1 MPRLLDDSTV
11 DDADDIDPVESLPA
25 AGSALPP
32 AASDAVIDP
41 RHPYVVAQAFA
52 FGFEQVGQRLV
63 HHHGRWLSYCGT
75 HYREVDTAE
84 LRARAYR
91 WLSMRRRN
99 DGSLVAVSQTLVNS
113 VLDGLRSAVH
123 EGGDHLPRWTG
134 SDPHPHPANLIAFN
148 NGLLD
153 VERWL
158 ADPSVAL
165 LPHDPAWLSTNV
177 LPFDY
182 TPQATCP
189 QWETFVAEVAAGDDT
204 WVAGLAMMFG
214 YLLTHDSAQQKIFL
228 FQGAPRAGKGTI
240 CRVLR
245 EMLGHANVA
254 GPSLPSLCGEF
265 GLWPLVGKSV
275 AIIPDAHAGR
285 GSDATRV
292 LEVLKSISG
301 EDAVDVN
308 RKHRDQQTMRLPV
321 RFLIACNSMLD
332 LPDPSGALAGRLILF
347 PFTRSFQG
355 NEDHGLEARLLAE
368 LPGIL
373 RWSLAGLRALRTG
386 GRLLQPDS
394 GEQVRADFARL
405 SSPIRGFIDERLV
418 IDPAGVVPVSA
429 AFQEWKPW
437 CEQEGHKPGSTST
450 FGAKLLAALPG
461 ITKVRTGSRDARQWS
476 YRGIRLRRSG
486 ETLGHAWTRGTP

>member
-1 MPRLLDDSTV
+1 MPRLLLGDPINA
-11 DDADDIDPVESLPA
+11 DAAAMDPVEVPQT
-25 AGSALPP
+25 
-32 AASDAVIDP
+32 DAVIDP
-41 RHPYVVAQAFA
+41 RHPFTVARLFA
-52 FGFEQVGQRLV
+52 QGFARDGQPLV
-63 HHHGRWLSYCGT
+63 HHHGQWLSYTGT
-75 HYREVDTAE
+75 HYREMEASE
-84 LRARAYR
+84 LRARMYP
-91 WLSMRRRN
+91 WLSIRRRM
-99 DGSLVAVSQTLVNS
+99 DGTAVAASQTLVNN
-113 VLDGLRSAVH
+113 VLDALRSAVH
-123 EGGDHLPRWTG
+123 EGGDHLPRWMG
-134 SDPHPHPANLIAFN
+134 SDVRPDPANLIAFR

-158 ADPSVAL
+158 ADPGVAL
-165 LPHDPAWLSTNV
+165 LPHGPEWLSTNV

-182 TPQATCP
+182 MPTATCP
-189 QWETFVAEVAAGDDT
+189 QWEAFVADVGAGDDT
-204 WVAGLAMMFG
+204 WIAGLAMMFG
-214 YLLTHDSAQQKIFL
+214 YLLTHDTAQQKIFL
-228 FQGAPRAGKGTI
+228 FQGAPRAGKGTL

-301 EDAVDVN
+301 EDAMDVN

-355 NEDHGLEARLLAE
+355 KEDHGLESRLLAE

-373 RWSLAGLRALRTG
+373 RWSLAGLRALRTS
-386 GRLLQPDS
+386 GRLLQPVS

-418 IDPAGVVPVSA
+418 IDPAAVVPVSD
-429 AFQEWKPW
+429 AFQDWKSW
-437 CEQEGHKPGSTST
+437 CEQEGHQAGATST

-476 YRGIRLRRSG
+476 YRGIRLGRSG